1 MIMDRVEKIRT
12 AVATVAHVPVE
23 KVADASRIT
32 EDLGIRSV
40 QRVELA
46 ALLEVE
52 LGTNVSDATV
62 GRAKTVHDLVDAL
75 ARSP

>member
-1 MIMDRVEKIRT
+1 MDRADKIRS
-12 AVATVAHVPVE
+12 AVATIAHVSVD
-23 KVADASRIT
+23 KVGDASRIT

-52 LGTNVSDATV
+52 LGTAVSDATV
-62 GRAKTVHDLVDAL
+62 GRAKTVQDLVSAL
-75 ARSP
+75 AAR